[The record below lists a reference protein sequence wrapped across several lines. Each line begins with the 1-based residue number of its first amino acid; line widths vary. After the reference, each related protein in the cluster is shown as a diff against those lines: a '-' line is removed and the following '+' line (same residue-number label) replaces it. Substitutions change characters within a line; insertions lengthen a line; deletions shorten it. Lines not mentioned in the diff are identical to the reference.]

1 MLSVDVRLAIWYPLI
16 ALVPPDAP
24 LHVSVIV
31 SSLYVAGEAAAAT
44 GGLGTVF
51 LRTEFVD
58 IFQPE

>member
-1 MLSVDVRLAIWYPLI
+1 VRLAIWYPLI

-24 LHVSVIV
+24 LQVSVII
-31 SSLYVAGEAAAAT
+31 SSLYAAGEATAAVA
-44 GGLGTVF
+44 GLGAVF